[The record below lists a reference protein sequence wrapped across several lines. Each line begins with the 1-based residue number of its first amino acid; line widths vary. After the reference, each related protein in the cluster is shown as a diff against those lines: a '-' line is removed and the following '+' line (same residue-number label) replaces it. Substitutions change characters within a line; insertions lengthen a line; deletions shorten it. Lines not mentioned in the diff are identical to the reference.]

1 MSKKKKERGLEFC
14 DICGLCKANC
24 PVFKVTGNETE
35 GPRGRSIMSKND
47 IKDQRFYMCSLCGAC
62 KVECPTSINTVEEFI
77 KFREKM
83 VKAGIETKV
92 NKKMIENIKEHG
104 NPFGKL
110 KKGKLPKELFCC

>member
-1 MSKKKKERGLEFC
+1 MKKERKGLELC

-47 IKDQRFYMCSLCGAC
+47 IKDLRFYKCSLCGAC
-62 KVECPTSINTVEEFI
+62 RVECPNSIDTVEEFM
-77 KFREKM
+77 KFREEL
-83 VKAGIETKV
+83 VKHGIETQS
-92 NKKMIENIKEHG
+92 NKKMIENLRKYG

-110 KKGKLPKELFCC
+110 KKGKIPKELFCC